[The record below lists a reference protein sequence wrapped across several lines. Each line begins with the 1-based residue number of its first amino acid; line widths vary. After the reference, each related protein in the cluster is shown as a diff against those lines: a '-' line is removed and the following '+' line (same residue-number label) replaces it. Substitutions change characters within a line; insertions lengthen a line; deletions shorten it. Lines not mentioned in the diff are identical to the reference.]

1 MKKRVLSWANL
12 LPLVAILLAV
22 GFQPAGNC
30 QGLGKS
36 TRLQRPRT
44 LARHAEVVSAL
55 AFSPD
60 GKLVASAGEE
70 GPVKLWDVGT
80 GKLLRTLKDET
91 GARALG
97 FFPDGKTL
105 IVGVGDEDKGDEI
118 MHLWDVETGERKAA
132 WKGPTRLFVSLVFS
146 PDGKLL
152 ATADMDKTVRIW
164 DAQTREL
171 KQTFTGYDY
180 TSSVTFSPDSR
191 LVASGYHSA
200 DILVWDVETGERK
213 QAYAAAAFGEIQALA
228 YTHDGSTLVSA
239 GHDPTIKLWDAQT
252 GKLTRTLKAHRTT
265 VTSIV
270 FSPDGTLMATGST
283 DKTVKLWDART
294 WTLKQTF
301 YAPNSSMAYSL
312 AFTPDGKQL
321 AAAVGNYDR
330 KYGAI
335 VMWDVGR

>member
-1 MKKRVLSWANL
+1 MKKKALSWANL
-12 LPLVAILLAV
+12 LPLFALLLAA

-36 TRLQRPRT
+36 IRPPRPRT
-44 LARHAEVVSAL
+44 LVGHSDIVWAL

-60 GKLVASAGEE
+60 GKLVASASQDETI
-70 GPVKLWDVGT
+70 KLWDVGT
-80 GKLLRTLKDET
+80 GKVLRALKDE
-91 GARALG
+91 GRALA

-105 IVGVGDEDKGDEI
+105 IAGVGNEDKGDEI
-118 MHLWDVETGERKAA
+118 MHLWDVETGERKAV
-132 WKGPTRLFVSLVFS
+132 WKGPTALFEALVFS

-171 KQTFTGYDY
+171 KRTFTGYDY
-180 TSSVTFSPDSR
+180 TSSVAFSPDGK
-191 LVASGYHSA
+191 LVAAGFHSA

-213 QAYAAAAFGEIQALA
+213 QALEGAAFGEIRALA

-252 GKLTRTLKAHRTT
+252 GKLKRTIKGHRTT
-265 VTSIV
+265 VTSIA
-270 FSPDGTLMATGST
+270 FSPDGNLMASGST

-301 YAPNSSMAYSL
+301 YMPNHSLVYSL
-312 AFTPDGKQL
+312 AFTPNGKQL
-321 AAAVGNYDR
+321 AAAVGNYDT